1 MCPTS
6 GAPGWTRCAT
16 TDGFKLANV
25 DLELRGPGALAGT
38 AQAGHRAGLLVAD
51 PLADADLMH
60 AARVDAQQRLAADPQ
75 LARRPTL
82 RTEVERALGDNAH
95 YLSRS

>member
-1 MCPTS
+1 MCE
-6 GAPGWTRCAT
+6 T

-51 PLADADLMH
+51 LLADAELMH
-60 AARVDAQQRLAADPQ
+60 AARADAQQMLAADPH
-75 LARRPTL
+75 LLRRPTL
-82 RTEVERALGDNAH
+82 RAEVERALGEDAH
-95 YLSRS
+95 YLRRS